1 MKTVYL
7 HGDLGKRYTRK
18 LEVDAKT
25 IPEIMWALE
34 CNLDG
39 FFEHMYKLR
48 SEGTE
53 YIMLSNYKPE
63 KPEETRAEDLIT
75 SQSYEINYTSKEI
88 HLVCG
93 IQGGVVIT
101 PLVGAIGAGLS
112 GLAAGLGS
120 ALGSLGSALAGGFGA
135 GATASGFTATG
146 FFQAIAVSVAISFV
160 MQALFKPPEPPKPG
174 EQISTKSYLLS
185 GAQNKT
191 AQGIPVPLGYGRLK
205 IGATVISARKETKRL
220 FRNTTKANCLESYT
234 DIEYLDLLSEGPIE
248 GFVNQ
253 SGGVIDH
260 NDIREGIFLNEVPV
274 KNPSI
279 FVTTVKRGSGFNRR
293 SPSTITSGME
303 EGSFNFILNEDE
315 ELPEFCKGGDNEYK
329 VMSSEVSY
337 VVEYDT
343 LLYGAS
349 PYQDG
354 EAKGE
359 YSTISSAIQAG
370 AKKFTHA
377 IKNPNVSKVVL
388 TLAAQLSQTKDDG
401 ATLRNSCRFGILIS
415 NKGKA
420 VNILDANSGAISI
433 SFLDKEGNKTKID
446 YTQLR
451 GEMEKRA
458 LQAIKDAEDLAEW
471 NSEKAAYEKVA
482 KIKLQDL
489 QSRNSIINSSFGG
502 VEAHEKLSIELGLM
516 TSQELEIYYKWKN
529 SKYVQAAEA
538 DRSGEANMFSTTFT
552 GKDIEFKGL
561 FKVMEAVLAKKE
573 NEELESENVGLYV
586 SPTDHPFFMID
597 GIAAS
602 PYSFDIEIEFDPSE
616 NYDFFSGST
625 IITVVKM
632 SSEYDPAV
640 KNSGGQFDL
649 LNKDSENEDRIKS
662 VGGIGKQRLLQVSDV
677 QEKVQVKL
685 EYPHCALCK
694 VKFDSKNFS
703 QLPSRSYHLKLKKV
717 LIPSNYDPISRKYS
731 GPWNGYFKGQSIE
744 GDTVNTISDEYR
756 YWTDN
761 PAWIFYDLVQ
771 NPRYGLGKYG
781 LEEYNIDKWQLY
793 KAAKYCDE
801 LVETKYPCE
810 TSTRSPRSCATHNA
824 ISNQVG
830 DGENGTFEIIFHNKG
845 WYYANDSEVEYS
857 SYDEDQFRS
866 EFGDGEQY
874 KGSKVAMFIYQ
885 HNFSD
890 AYLQNSEPRKFLRK
904 NSCLKKGEYII
915 EERVLKSSN
924 PASKT
929 ITVFGPSLADLDAT
943 FDFNGRSRTL
953 FAASLQKTY
962 AAVEP
967 RFTCSTYIHERGQAL
982 SVMNNLASVFRGMVG
997 YDFGKILTLQD
1008 SKKSPIMLFNNS
1020 NVDREKGFSY
1030 SGMDKNKKFTA
1041 VLVRYN
1047 NKNKNFTPD
1056 LVYEE
1061 DPSAMRIFGY
1071 QEKEVMGLGIT
1082 SETQARR
1089 LAKWVLYSSQLENE
1103 KINFTVSEEGSYL
1116 YPGAVFEVS
1125 DENRAGKNMSGRV
1138 LDISSFE
1145 NGNPYILLDKSAAD
1159 FISIDKVEFTVNV
1172 GRPFLTDEI
1181 INGRAASHKSQEDQ
1195 DTEIE
1200 DFSPPQMLKFQASIG
1215 VNQNIKRL
1223 GPQGQKTIL
1232 SNIMAKIYMT
1242 VDTGRNLIKSYNHS
1256 LQDGDRIRFL
1266 SSGKLPAGL
1275 NKTNVGPSAYFVVN
1289 SSLHTFQVSNVSNG
1303 DPINI
1308 FDEGRDQFGNL
1319 GGLHYFAI
1327 ENNGNGSAS
1336 ELNQKYVDQVEIG
1349 SAYSI
1354 QGVFGN
1360 EVTPDFDMI
1369 NEKLGYI
1376 FAVKELESKWYYSSM
1391 FGDIF
1396 TVSDTYI
1403 YSTNLEF
1410 LYIGAM
1416 MYERGSA
1423 EEMYWFWSKDL
1434 GWVST
1439 NDSLY
1444 NEYWYIDALE
1454 SWAYVKYMA
1463 RSEGDRLQPSF
1474 LFIYQQNHGKS
1485 KGDAVSIGGT
1495 DFIITYAG
1503 TTGYWIPTPTLR
1515 DSDIAKNFSSVDPS
1529 SIEKELTLQDM
1540 QNNPSYNSAVINS
1553 VSDIVSD
1560 ENSVSNKNA
1569 IRLQF
1574 ESGHNL
1580 DFFNVE
1586 KLTIKDF
1593 SSTSNNLNNEMNK
1606 TWEIIFISKN
1616 EIELINSVTAWTLFQ
1631 NNTVNDNGFVEYVES
1646 VKSLS
1651 LRSFQSQLFRVTSIK
1666 EVEDRKYEVNG
1677 LEYNDSKFDSV
1688 DKHLSIK
1695 MPALPIPPQADMS
1708 LPEPPRDLVL
1718 TDLTI

>member
-63 KPEETRAEDLIT
+63 KSEETRAEDLIT
-75 SQSYEINYTSKEI
+75 PQSYEINYTSKEI

-93 IQGGVVIT
+93 IQGGVVVT
-101 PLVGAIGAGLS
+101 PLVGAIVG
-112 GLAAGLGS
+112 GLGTLGGALS
-120 ALGSLGSALAGGFGA
+120 TALGFGGAAGGF
-135 GATASGFTATG
+135 TAAG
-146 FFQAIAVSVAISFV
+146 FFKAIAVSVAISFV

-191 AQGIPVPLGYGRLK
+191 AQGVPVPLGYGRLK

-274 KNPSI
+274 KNPST
-279 FVTTVKRGSGFNRR
+279 F
-293 SPSTITSGME
+293 TSGME

-315 ELPEFCKGGDNEYK
+315 ELPEFCAGSDNEYK
-329 VMSSEVSY
+329 IMSSEVSY
-337 VVEYDT
+337 VIEYDT

-349 PYQDG
+349 PYENG
-354 EAKGE
+354 EPRGE

-377 IKNPNVSKVVL
+377 IRNPNVSKVVL
-388 TLAAQLSQTKDDG
+388 TLATQLSQTKDDG

-420 VNILDANSGAISI
+420 VNILDANSGVISI

-451 GEMEKRA
+451 LEMEKKA
-458 LQAIKDAEDLAEW
+458 LQSIKDAAELAEW
-471 NSEKAAYEKVA
+471 NSEKATYEKVA

-529 SKYVQAAEA
+529 SQYVQAAEA
-538 DRSGEANMFSTTFT
+538 DRSGETNIFGKLYGPSAKNANLAFGNAM
-552 GKDIEFKGL
+552 GKFIA
-561 FKVMEAVLAKKE
+561 MQE

-597 GIAAS
+597 GIAPS
-602 PYSFDIEIEFDPSE
+602 PYDFDIEIEFDPSE
-616 NYDFFSGST
+616 NYDSFSGST

-640 KNSGGQFDL
+640 KNGGGQFDR
-649 LNKDSENEDRIKS
+649 LNSDSENENRIKS
-662 VGGIGKQRLLQVSDV
+662 VGGIAKQRLLQLRDV

-810 TSTRSPRSCATHNA
+810 TSTRYPRSCITDNK
-824 ISNQVG
+824 ISNQAG
-830 DGENGTFEIIFHNKG
+830 DGENGTFEISFHVGG
-845 WYYANDSEVEYS
+845 WYYSNDTEKEYS
-857 SYDEDQFRS
+857 SYDADQFRS

-890 AYLQNSEPRKFLRK
+890 AYLQNNEPRKFIRK

-915 EERVLKSSN
+915 EERILKSSN

-929 ITVFGPSLADLDAT
+929 ITVFGPSLANLDST
-943 FDFNGRSRTL
+943 FNTNGRRRTL
-953 FAASLQKTY
+953 FAASLQKNY

-1008 SKKSPIMLFNNS
+1008 SKKNPIMLFNNS

-1056 LVYEE
+1056 LIYEE

-1103 KINFTVSEEGSYL
+1103 KISFTVSEEGSYL

-1138 LDISSFE
+1138 LDVSSFE
-1145 NGNPYILLDKSAAD
+1145 NGNPYILLDKSADD
-1159 FISIDKVEFTVNV
+1159 FISIDKVEFTVNA

-1181 INGRAASHKSQEDQ
+1181 INGRAASHKSEEDQ

-1215 VNQNIKRL
+1215 INENIKRL

-1232 SNIMAKIYMT
+1232 SNIMAKVYMR
-1242 VDTGRNLIKSYNHS
+1242 VDTGKNLIQSYNHS
-1256 LQDGDRIRFL
+1256 LQDGNRIRFL

-1289 SSLHTFQVSNVSNG
+1289 ATLHTFQVSNVNNG

-1308 FDEGRDQFGNL
+1308 YDEGRDQFGNL

-1336 ELNQKYVDQVEIG
+1336 ELNQKYVDQIEIG

-1360 EVTPDFDMI
+1360 QVSPDFDI
-1369 NEKLGYI
+1369 ISEELGYI
-1376 FAVKELESKWYYSSM
+1376 FSVKEIEGKWYYSSL
-1391 FGDIF
+1391 FGDMYVMANNWIL
-1396 TVSDTYI
+1396 
-1403 YSTNLEF
+1403 STNLQW
-1410 LYIGAM
+1410 INVSAM

-1423 EEMYWFWSKDL
+1423 DEMYWFWSKDL
-1434 GWVST
+1434 GWIST
-1439 NDSLY
+1439 NDNLY
-1444 NEYWYIDALE
+1444 NEYWFIESLK

-1463 RSEGDRLQPSF
+1463 KDSTARSQPSF
-1474 LFIYQQNHGKS
+1474 LFIYEQNHGKS
-1485 KGDAVSIGGT
+1485 KGDAVSIAGT
-1495 DFIITYAG
+1495 DFIIIYAG

-1515 DSDIAKNFSSVDPS
+1515 DSDAAKNFSSVDPA

-1540 QNNPSYNSAVINS
+1540 QNNPSYNSAAINS
-1553 VSDIVSD
+1553 ISDITSD
-1560 ENSVSNKNA
+1560 ENSVSNQNA

-1574 ESGHNL
+1574 ANGHNL

-1586 KLTIKDF
+1586 QLEIKDF
-1593 SSTSNNLNNEMNK
+1593 SSTSNSLNNEMNK
-1606 TWEIIFISKN
+1606 KWEIIFISKN

-1646 VKSLS
+1646 IKNLS